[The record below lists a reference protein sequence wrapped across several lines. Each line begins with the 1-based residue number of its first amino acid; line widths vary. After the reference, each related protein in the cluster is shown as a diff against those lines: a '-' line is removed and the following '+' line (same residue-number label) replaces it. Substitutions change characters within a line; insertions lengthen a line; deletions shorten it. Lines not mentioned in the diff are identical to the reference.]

1 MVAQLDEATRKTA
14 ELVRLQL
21 AQGHYSPLQFDAVH
35 EPGRAGWNALQDA
48 LNERSLSPQVW
59 QDHDALIL
67 IWLRGLVTHRAPGA
81 PVHGRL
87 LNKALSVGLRTNAF
101 DAIVDACRRLGI
113 DGAPAGLPDAGLAL
127 DIPVQLKFAR
137 LLKRQGRF
145 SEALE
150 VLARVSQNLHRPS
163 PELGLLVDRGNVL
176 YAAAKSLGSHQSRL
190 DQCVVLARASMRIAE
205 KALRQAQAP
214 DDDARRLSAE
224 QLWCKSADY
233 LCRQLVAR
241 EAGAHPQAT
250 SQVKT
255 ALRLWAKASGI
266 EQGYRN
272 GEAGRATFS
281 LLMAQARMAPDPESR
296 RRYADQFDYHLA
308 RLAGANAPDQ
318 RGLAVRYQHAAE
330 FEANAN
336 NMARARHYAD
346 IALKHAEISCDWPSI
361 AKTLLLQSRMVYAD
375 SALDPTKRVYRSCEL
390 IDKARDALERHVEK
404 PIPLLLEYCRQQT
417 QLYLSLG
424 DTRKAIQNIEISR
437 AYMREIHSA
446 LTRESWLPTPSRGG
460 LAAAAGGWSAR
471 IASLLSSGERTAMQH
486 GLSGDWDRLIANYS
500 ELNELLQRAHEIDQS
515 SRLMLM
521 SASRADFLRKSVIH
535 SVSNLISTR
544 IVKRFDALQQA
555 TPGFISKLEV
565 ERTLREVEDVLR
577 SQLDEDLGPEGLGEP
592 TPTWHDVAHLVEPD
606 ASLVKALQLFA
617 PGVQTRVR
625 VAGSFY
631 IQGEPTFFREMLLV
645 FLMNA
650 AQQIGPGADG
660 VITIEVSWKRGEL
673 QGWIDIRDSAG
684 NLESLRDAVSAAT
697 HTGRES
703 TLSGGWGLRH
713 ALKYFREMWR
723 CDTEVHGIQGQEAAI
738 RLLFRRG
745 VRVEPSNPGA
755 SVTRGHAVRH

>member
-1 MVAQLDEATRKTA
+1 MVAQLDPAISNTA

-21 AQGHYSPLQFDAVH
+21 AQGHYSPLQFDAIH
-35 EPGRAGWNALQDA
+35 EPGRAGWTALQDA
-48 LNERSLSPQVW
+48 LDERFLSQQTW

-101 DAIVDACRRLGI
+101 DAIVDACRRLGV
-113 DGAPAGLPDAGLAL
+113 DGGSPVQPASGLAV
-127 DIPVQLKFAR
+127 DIALQLKFAR

-150 VLARVSQNLHRPS
+150 VLARVSQNLHRRPT
-163 PELGLLVDRGNVL
+163 ELDPLVDGGNVL

-190 DQCVVLARASMRIAE
+190 EQCVVLARASMRIAE
-205 KALRQAQAP
+205 KALRQAQAT
-214 DDDARRLSAE
+214 DEATVRLSAE

-241 EAGAHPQAT
+241 EAGMHPRAT
-250 SQVKT
+250 SQLKT
-255 ALRLWAKASGI
+255 ALRLWDKASSI
-266 EQGYRN
+266 ERGYRN

-281 LLMAQARMAPDPESR
+281 LLMAQARMAPDPETR
-296 RRYADQFDYHLA
+296 RHYADQFDYHLA

-330 FEANAN
+330 YEANAN

-375 SALDPTKRVYRSCEL
+375 STLDPTERVYRSCEL

-417 QLYLSLG
+417 KLYLSLG
-424 DTRKAIQNIEISR
+424 DARKAIQNIEISR
-437 AYMREIHSA
+437 AYMQEIHSA
-446 LTRESWLPTPSRGG
+446 LTRESWLPNTSHNPAP
-460 LAAAAGGWSAR
+460 AASWSAR
-471 IASLLSSGERTAMQH
+471 IASLLSSRERTAMQH
-486 GLSGDWDRLIANYS
+486 GLSSDWDRLIANYG

-515 SRLMLM
+515 SRLVLM

-535 SVSNLISTR
+535 SVSNLISNR

-577 SQLDEDLGPEGLGEP
+577 SQLDEDLGPEVVGET

-606 ASLVKALQLFA
+606 AGLVKALQLFA
-617 PGVQTRVR
+617 PGVQTRVQ

-660 VITIEVSWKRGEL
+660 IITIEVSWKRGDM
-673 QGWIDIRDSAG
+673 QGWLEIRDSAG

-697 HTGRES
+697 YTGRES

-723 CDTEVHGIQGQEAAI
+723 CDTEVHGVQGEQAAI

-745 VRVEPSNPGA
+745 VRVEPSNPGGA
-755 SVTRGHAVRH
+755 VTRGHALRA